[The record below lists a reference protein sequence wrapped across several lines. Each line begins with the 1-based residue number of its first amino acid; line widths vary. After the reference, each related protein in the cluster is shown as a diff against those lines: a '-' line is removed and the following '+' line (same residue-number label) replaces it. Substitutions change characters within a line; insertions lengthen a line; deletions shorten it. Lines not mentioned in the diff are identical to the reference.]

1 MPKPFS
7 NIYNRYKM
15 FNANLTHAVENFA
28 RLMLPLT
35 EKDLERE
42 WKWKDHDE
50 EGIRFACF
58 VTLQELRHLAMTL
71 ATLHASRNPT
81 PAHHILSQYHAAYLD
96 LQAAI
101 LGLSDED
108 AEKIPSEG
116 EWQVRKV
123 YAHILGAEINFTI
136 TVRYAL
142 EKHRAGTWT
151 PETIS
156 DEDENRLAGMSEEK
170 YQTLLNGPLDGMLAY
185 HRNLHSTILDE
196 FSKITN
202 EELELPSTFWEETR
216 FPIQHRLHRYE
227 AHFVQHTI
235 QIDKTL
241 MAIGQAPSESKRLI
255 RKIYAALAEAEGIMI
270 GAEKMDDTAVLTTAS
285 SIMERTM
292 EIEGIL
298 SA

>member
-1 MPKPFS
+1 M
-7 NIYNRYKM
+7 
-15 FNANLTHAVENFA
+15 
-28 RLMLPLT
+28 
-35 EKDLERE
+35 ERE

-58 VTLQELRHLAMTL
+58 VTLQELRHLAVTL
-71 ATLHASRNPT
+71 SPLHASRTPT
-81 PAHHILSQYHAAYLD
+81 PAQRILSQYHAAYLD
-96 LQAAI
+96 LQAAV

-136 TVRYAL
+136 AIRYAL
-142 EKHRAGTWT
+142 EKHHTGNWT
-151 PETIS
+151 PDRMS
-156 DEDENRLAGMSEEK
+156 DEDENRLAGMSEEE
-170 YQTLLNGPLDGMLAY
+170 YQALSSSPLSNMLAY

-202 EELELPSTFWEETR
+202 AELDLPSTFWEETR

-241 MAIGQAPSESKRLI
+241 AAIGQTPTEAKRLI
-255 RKIYAALAEAEGIMI
+255 RKIYAALAEAEGQMI
-270 GAEKMDDTAVLTTAS
+270 GITKMDETAILATAS
-285 SIMERTM
+285 SIIERTK

-298 SA
+298 SS